1 MINPQNFSKT
11 VLLTTVLIAFLS
23 LFAQLSITISMI
35 PITGQTLALGIIA
48 SVFPLRV
55 GLAVVLGYLL
65 LGALGL
71 PIFAN
76 QKYGIDAILGA
87 TGGFLVGFVFVFYVI
102 TVRICLHF
110 SKKFITF
117 IAANLLATFITL
129 IFGCTWLYISKDLSI
144 MKVIN
149 VAMIPFIVPGIIKST
164 LSAVIGYGSARY
176 YLKCANK

>member
-87 TGGFLVGFVFVFYVI
+87 TGGFLVGFVFYVI